1 VIGRFLDW
9 LGERYRHYARIA
21 ALGEGLVPDVEPAR
35 GFVQRLRDRSIERR
49 ALHAMIAANGEGIA
63 PRLVRVAAAPAIDD
77 DTMIEERPTPHTPSP
92 RVFDPPL
99 VAMGYEIAQRMASVM
114 SNTRLLS
121 QLQLI
126 DQYTVLEIHGVIV
139 DIEGQTPGNAVVLDD
154 LQRIAVVLSTALRA
168 SGNLHRLQLIAEEA
182 PAMRTA
188 VDYLGTVKPDDP
200 QPGEGYLPLSGG
212 DIVGELTIVPSPPDD
227 EDSSRVP
234 DTAWV
239 RRNAVGTVQDVQ
251 VGRGL
256 GGGGNSPIIT
266 LELLQNVP
274 GAQIFNDGVSSP
286 IPLPPGENS
295 ARVPNTA
302 WVQARLAGILTGL
315 HYFGTWNASTGFP
328 ALPDP
333 PTGVANGTF
342 FVVDVAGNFS
352 LSGISDWAVG
362 DLVVKSA
369 ADRWEKIPAHL
380 TREQVVAALG
390 GEPLM
395 LTGGTMTGALRSMAH
410 FETIQDGLGL
420 LMNSGAIV
428 YKRTGGGLAL
438 RQAAGNLQP
447 QIENNDGSNRR
458 DIIDRINGDALYGV
472 GPWQNCPLQPGVSGR
487 CQVRKEQNGTVAR
500 VYYWFSRGGANV
512 GTGAMATMP
521 GGGFGPSNGV
531 VVFVGANKS
540 GQGDFHVTRLNSASI
555 DILSGGATQD
565 ANGEFTYR
573 CA

>member
-1 VIGRFLDW
+1 MIGRFLDW
-9 LGERYRHYARIA
+9 LGERYRHYARVA

-35 GFVQRLRDRSIERR
+35 GPDRY
-49 ALHAMIAANGEGIA
+49 AMIAANREGIA

-77 DTMIEERPTPHTPSP
+77 DTMVEERPTPQPS
-92 RVFDPPL
+92 RAIGDPPL
-99 VAMGYEIAQRMASVM
+99 VAMGREIAERMAAVM

-126 DQYTVLEIHGVIV
+126 DQYTVIDIHDAIV
-139 DIEGQTPGNAVVLDD
+139 DVEGSTPGNATVLDD
-154 LQRIAVVLSTALRA
+154 LQRIAGVLSTALRA
-168 SGNLHRLQLIAEEA
+168 SGNHHRLQLIADEA
-182 PAMRTA
+182 PAMRA
-188 VDYLGTVKPDDP
+188 AADYLGTIKPDEQ
-200 QPGEGYLPLSGG
+200 QPGAGYLPLSGG
-212 DIVGELTIVPSPPDD
+212 DVVGTLTVFPSPPDD

-286 IPLPPGENS
+286 IPLPPDENS

-352 LSGISDWAVG
+352 LGGISDWAVG

-380 TREQVVAALG
+380 TRSQVVAALG

-395 LTGGTMTGALRSMAH
+395 LTGGTMTGQLRVDAGAH
-410 FETIQDGLGL
+410 VEMMRDGYGL
-420 LMNSGAIV
+420 LLNSGAMF
-428 YKRTGGGLAL
+428 YKRVGGGVGI
-438 RQAAGNLQP
+438 RQSSGNQQLTV
-447 QIENNDGSNRR
+447 ENNDGSNRR
-458 DIIDRINGDALYGV
+458 DIVDRINGDALYGV
-472 GPWQNCPLQPGVSGR
+472 GAWQNCPLQPGVSGR
-487 CQVRKEQNGTVAR
+487 CQVRKEHNGTVAR
-500 VYYWFSRGGANV
+500 VYYAFNRGGGNI
-512 GTGAMATMP
+512 GDGAMATMP

-531 VVFVGANKS
+531 VVFVGANKG
-540 GQGDFHVTRLNSASI
+540 GQGDFHVIRMDGASI
-555 DILSGGATQD
+555 NIVSGGATQD